1 MSNPYPW
8 IKDSQ
13 YLIPSVTGYLAVTSP
28 NGLYMVDPTN
38 SSHYTSFGI
47 DTLNL
52 NGTSYNWSTI
62 VAGSATPTLSQVLGA
77 NNSAGAYSINMNNQD
92 ISSIKEASAQTAVL
106 TNTTANTTLSV
117 NTGSATSTPLLVKFN
132 NGRTGQNGEAI
143 TLNFNA
149 QNTNGVEINYAKIH
163 MDVIESAFFDERGSL
178 NFDVI
183 NNGAS
188 GLTTYFNCNGNTQEV
203 NSFKQ
208 LNMNNNSIVGINSAI
223 TANINLLAPQK
234 VDMLTATGVVPST
247 NLDSNMRYIA
257 CNTGAVPTWIDSGI
271 ANFGTAPGVVE
282 NVRASVTS
290 FANAWWVGTE
300 SGNLWYSVDGG
311 VSWTLQH
318 SFGGFINCLSV
329 YNNGTKMAVGG
340 NFTAIIGNDYHNIA
354 GVDTGFN
361 MFDITPGY
369 KGVNA
374 EVKCFFNNTFQKCLY
389 IGGRFTD
396 FNGGSGGSYNTYAF
410 FTFDYNTSTWYN
422 ALNHYGGGY
431 VDNGGG
437 VGVVNAI
444 SRDIATGYILVG
456 GDFIQVYTNSG
467 TQGIPYL
474 FIYQTS
480 NGHDASGF
488 YPYGATGFNAP
499 VNALLDY
506 NGSGTLVGGDFSG
519 IGAFLYSYGILIV
532 WNGSTNQWDISPYPF
547 AGSGG
552 FSISSITQPQGFS
565 TPIYTIWG
573 EIYIYQNS
581 TALPVIPVGTVWSCI
596 AWDGTSI
603 LYATNA
609 QTSATFNFYILS
621 AAAAINL
628 TSVYPIKQYSTI
640 SYNNITL
647 LAEGSTIELIWN
659 GTKSE
664 WYILSYQGASFS

>member
-52 NGTSYNWSTI
+52 NGTSTLWSTI

-77 NNSAGAYSINMNNQD
+77 NNSAGAYYINMNNQD

-149 QNTNGVEINYAKIH
+149 QNTNGAEINYAKIH
-163 MDVIESAFFDERGSL
+163 MDVIESTFNDERGSL

-188 GLTTYFNCNGNTQEV
+188 GLTTYFNCNGNTQQV
-203 NSFKQ
+203 NSLKP
-208 LNMNNNSIVGINSAI
+208 LNMNINGISNITDATTVNSSF
-223 TANINLLAPQK
+223 LAPQK

-257 CNTGAVPTWIDSGI
+257 CNTGADPTWVDSGI

-300 SGNLWYSVDGG
+300 SGNLWYSSDGG
-311 VSWTLQH
+311 ASWILQH

-329 YNNGTKMAVGG
+329 YSSGTKMAVGG

-396 FNGGSGGSYNTYAF
+396 FNGNSGSSYNSNAF

-422 ALNHYGGGY
+422 FNNYYGGGFL
-431 VDNGGG
+431 DSGGG
-437 VGVVNAI
+437 VSVVNAI
-444 SRDIATGYILVG
+444 CRDNATGFIIVG
-456 GDFIQVYTNSG
+456 GDFAQVNYSSNPPPG
-467 TQGIPYL
+467 NPYL
-474 FIYQTS
+474 FPYSTLYGYDV
-480 NGHDASGF
+480 NGY
-488 YPYGATGFNAP
+488 YPYGLGTFNAQ

-506 NGSGTLVGGDFSG
+506 NTGGILVGGDFYNFG
-519 IGAFLYSYGILIV
+519 PFLYSYGILIV
-532 WNGSTNQWDISPYPF
+532 WNGSTSQWDINLYPF
-547 AGSGG
+547 TSSPGWY
-552 FSISSITQPQGFS
+552 ISSITQPQG
-565 TPIYTIWG
+565 TDIYTIWG
-573 EIYIYQNS
+573 GINIYQNN
-581 TALPVIPVGTVWSCI
+581 TALPARPIGNSWSCI
-596 AWDGTSI
+596 AWSGTSI
-603 LYATNA
+603 LYSTDA
-609 QTSATFNFYILS
+609 QTSAGFNFYILNT
-621 AAAAINL
+621 ATAINL
-628 TSVYPIKQYSTI
+628 TSFHPIKQYSTI

-647 LAEGSTIELIWN
+647 LAAGSTIELIWN
-659 GTKSE
+659 AAKSQ